1 MGTTLY
7 HWTSRDAMKLILASK
22 KLELE
27 GTEYMAGLREG
38 YSIADQRALDD
49 QYNYCGRFVWFTESP
64 SYNFSG
70 KVKNEMALIL
80 DSDAIEVQKWHYVK
94 KENKNNSDFMKI
106 ANENDRLAIRMED
119 DPYQWWV
126 SKQPIEL
133 EGLNYQVAMSNWL
146 REMLE
151 NEPEG
156 ATNSK
161 GVCPSII
168 VLSIT
173 YISVGLRRNYTN
185 SRPSFWLR
193 NHLNH

>member
-1 MGTTLY
+1 
-7 HWTSRDAMKLILASK
+7 
-22 KLELE
+22 
-27 GTEYMAGLREG
+27 
-38 YSIADQRALDD
+38 
-49 QYNYCGRFVWFTESP
+49 
-64 SYNFSG
+64 
-70 KVKNEMALIL
+70 
-80 DSDAIEVQKWHYVK
+80 
-94 KENKNNSDFMKI
+94 MKI

-161 GVCPSII
+161 GNVTCQSARQNDP
-168 VLSIT
+168 V
-173 YISVGLRRNYTN
+173 SVDTE
-185 SRPSFWLR
+185 SFCR
-193 NHLNH
+193 AD